1 MKPGDLVEELHGHRV
16 ADPFRAL
23 EDAGHP
29 STTTWLAAQQQR
41 AEDLLAGL
49 PGRDEFAGLLRGLVA
64 GPTESPVKT
73 RGGRRFRVGRADAA
87 DRWRLQVSDEPD
99 APWRPAVTPGQLDS
113 GAVVRRWTPSPGGR
127 LLAIQV
133 TTGGSEN
140 STPLSVVDIDS
151 GQAVERSP
159 LTRYSPVEW
168 TGDER
173 AYFYVRRHLDGR
185 GTGVYR
191 HEVGRDPA
199 TDLRLIGD
207 DDPMTR
213 YHLRLWHDRWLVVG
227 VRHGTARGARLLCAD
242 LAAGPELRPVPLA
255 GSSASGVLIDS
266 AGRLLA
272 TSTEDAEFGRLLIAR
287 PERGGWDRWRELLP
301 EQPPAVL
308 TAVDLAG
315 GPGAERLVA
324 LYTVDGYS
332 RVTVHDAETGA
343 LVREAVL
350 PGHGT
355 VSAINPTEDPDVLAL
370 SYTDWATALSV
381 WLFDTRTGQVHPA
394 DPGSAGL
401 RRRIHVHRTTY
412 RSFDGTEVPL
422 TILDSAQGEDAD
434 RPKPTVL
441 TCYGGFGISFRP
453 SFQPDGLTWVLAG
466 GAMAIAAVRGG
477 GERGRGWHREGA
489 GVNKL
494 TAIRDLEAAAD
505 WLVAE
510 GWTEHRGLA
519 LLGGSN
525 GGMVVTSAAVRR
537 PAAYAA
543 LAVAGA
549 PLDMVRY
556 ERWGLGRAWRE
567 EYGSAADPVAL
578 ASLLSYS
585 PYHNVDP
592 ARGPFPAVLFSAGSE
607 DSRVDP
613 VHSRKMAALLQ
624 STMDHSGGGPV
635 LLRVV
640 DGGGHVGGGPDAD
653 RLAVDMLAFLAEHT
667 GLVPGAG
674 S

>member
-1 MKPGDLVEELHGHRV
+1 MKPENLVEDLHGHRV

-23 EDAGHP
+23 EDADDP
-29 STTTWLAAQQQR
+29 RTTSWLATQQHR
-41 AEDLLAGL
+41 TEELLAGL
-49 PGRDEFAGLLRGLVA
+49 PGREEFSGLLRGLVA

-99 APWRPAVTPGQLDS
+99 APWRPALPPDQLDS
-113 GAVVRRWTPSPGGR
+113 GTVVRRWTPSPGGR
-127 LLAIQV
+127 LLAVQV
-133 TTGGSEN
+133 TTGGSEKA
-140 STPLSVVDIDS
+140 TPLSVVDIDD
-151 GQAVERSP
+151 GRVVERSP
-159 LTRYSPVEW
+159 LTRYSPIEW
-168 TGDER
+168 TADER
-173 AYFYVRRHLDGR
+173 AYYYVRGHLDGR

-191 HEVGRDPA
+191 HEVGGDPGS
-199 TDLRLIGD
+199 DRCLIGD

-227 VRHGTARGARLLCAD
+227 VRHGTSRGTRLWCAD
-242 LAAGPELRPVPLA
+242 LSTGPALRPVPLS

-266 AGRLLA
+266 TGRLLA
-272 TSTEDAEFGRLLIAR
+272 TSTEGAEFGRLLVAR
-287 PERGGWDRWRELLP
+287 PDGADGWGGWRELLP
-301 EQPPAVL
+301 EQAPAVL
-308 TAVDLAG
+308 ATVDLAG
-315 GPGAERLVA
+315 RPEAERLIA

-332 RVTVHDAETGA
+332 RMTVHEAGSGA
-343 LVREAVL
+343 LVREARL

-355 VSAINPTEDPDVLAL
+355 VSAINPTDDPDVLAL

-381 WLFDTRTGQVHPA
+381 WLLDTSTGEVRPA
-394 DPGSAGL
+394 DPGADRQ

-422 TILDSAQGEDAD
+422 TILDTDRTD
-434 RPKPTVL
+434 RPRPTVL

-453 SFQPDGLTWVLAG
+453 SFQPDGLSWVLAG

-477 GERGRGWHREGA
+477 GERGRGWHHDGA
-489 GVNKL
+489 GTRKL

-505 WLVAE
+505 WLVDE
-510 GWTEHRGLA
+510 GWTGPSRLA

-537 PAAYAA
+537 PTAYAA

-592 ARGPFPAVLFSAGSE
+592 DRGPFPAILFSAGSE

-613 VHSRKMAALLQ
+613 AHSRKMAALLQ
-624 STMDHSGGGPV
+624 STVEGGPV
-635 LLRVV
+635 LLRMV
-640 DGGGHVGGGPDAD
+640 DGGGHVGGGADAD

-667 GLVPGAG
+667 GLTPSAAD
-674 S
+674 